1 MNLIEQLR
9 QIPLSHNQ
17 TVYMMVD
24 GTQLKEL
31 AKSLYQIQGQ
41 LTLEPIYLY
50 EPHNT
55 LISVSP
61 YLVVATNNVIR
72 WFAEQNNPLLGY
84 FFTSGL
90 NFDDLADG
98 FRHFIKVQTPYDSS
112 AYFKFANSESAYV
125 LLSTNSLQFWS
136 LFKEVWL
143 PTRHGFYHMQQPE
156 RLDIGL
162 TSSVIKLS
170 DEQWERLGDIVWRN
184 TLDKITLHIKTW
196 FPHLEINFKEKDN
209 WLENWATYAYKN
221 GFTSEKDLLMFFNVI
236 GFTSEISISDPKFHP
251 EIYALVN
258 NISDLT
264 PSQRIEK
271 AALIS
276 EKYNES
282 QKEVTN

>member
-84 FFTSGL
+84 FFTSDL
-90 NFDDLADG
+90 NFDNLADG

-196 FPHLEINFKEKDN
+196 FPHLVISLKEKDN

-236 GFTSEISISDPKFHP
+236 GFTSEDSMSDPKMHP
-251 EIYALVN
+251 EIYTLVN
-258 NISDLT
+258 NRSNLT

-271 AALIS
+271 AALIA
-276 EKYNES
+276 EKYNKS